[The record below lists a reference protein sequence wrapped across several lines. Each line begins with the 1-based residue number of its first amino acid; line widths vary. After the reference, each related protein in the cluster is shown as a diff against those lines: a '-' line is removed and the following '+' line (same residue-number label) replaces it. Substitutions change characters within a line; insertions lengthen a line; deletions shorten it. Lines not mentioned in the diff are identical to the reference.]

1 MVPPAVTPALTVT
14 PTPTIT
20 LTVTPTPSITPTVT
34 PALTTTPTPTPTVT
48 PSITPSITPT
58 TSPAV
63 ASPLPDALQQIPSSK
78 RDGTVYWSKMT
89 WPLPALTPTPCAQE
103 SEKIEPKEI
112 NNANFIRIIDNTP
125 SVCDNKNKLSYF
137 KEID

>member
-1 MVPPAVTPALTVT
+1 MVVPAVTPALTVT
-14 PTPTIT
+14 PTPT
-20 LTVTPTPSITPTVT
+20 VT
-34 PALTTTPTPTPTVT
+34 PACTTTPTPTPT
-48 PSITPSITPT
+48 
-58 TSPAV
+58 TSLVV

-78 RDGTVYWSKMT
+78 RDGIVYWSKMT

-103 SEKIEPKEI
+103 NEKIEPKEI

-125 SVCDNKNKLSYF
+125 SVGDNKNKLSYF